1 MKRKSIMKK
10 LFCVILAVAVFAV
23 GIPFTAIAAA
33 TTDDVNFVILS
44 DLHYF
49 AESAMGNSEEDK
61 AEFNEMMLM
70 NNATSGIAP
79 EITDAALANVT
90 AKALAGEIDFLLLPG
105 DLTRN
110 AEYSAHVELVAKL
123 RTFEQTTGVPVY
135 VINGNHDINN
145 QRAAYYDGDNLITA
159 KKNPE
164 LRAELDTTPEEFEAL
179 YKDFGYSSEG
189 GYYSRYKSAAENSEG
204 SLSYAIDLPN
214 DYRLIAIDSQLYSAD
229 ITDKGLNEQETA
241 GIVTEQHLAWIVEEC
256 EKAEADG
263 KTIIGMIHTNSI
275 PHFDTEVDL
284 FDNFVLRDWEK
295 FADAVADAGMHYTVS
310 GHVHMQDVATYVND
324 NGESLTDVVTTSLLS
339 FPNMYRSVSMSAASN
354 GNITFSYES
363 HDVDEEI
370 PVYLNGIAQP
380 KPFKYQ
386 AWAYNFGGAN
396 IKTFVTNVVKYQLV
410 YGFGKDVKDAGGL
423 YNYLSETIGIKE
435 LIAGLVDNEMLGGVL
450 GEIGNAAAKALIYSL
465 CNQLEKA
472 FLQNPD
478 KTLEILDPML
488 DKLLGI
494 EVSDYPSTAFKN
506 TLGFGS
512 TGEKGTLGDLASSV
526 LAYHYTNNEDYK
538 NDKFLL
544 NALDRFYN
552 GKNGEVII
560 NTLLDVVLNDLLQ
573 DTLLKSIKIDPVS
586 WGINS
591 EMGDL
596 IGSLTGM
603 LDGMLG
609 TNGFPEI
616 GVSDIISVVLLT
628 GIVGNGDKL
637 SNVVY
642 SLLGEYLTDSFYEVI
657 DGEFYRILKDLTHDD
672 NPGYMMD
679 FDGTVAYTG
688 KVAVPLSQNNL
699 RLPSH
704 IAVTLGE
711 DASSDRNI
719 SYVTKYSVTNT
730 DIQIVPYSENPDF
743 SKGSTVDADIQ
754 TSCEVDTERAYSAI
768 NLSFIGIINHKMTV
782 NRHIINIKGLEA
794 GQKYCY
800 RIGDATRGWWSDIG
814 VIDTADNSTEF
825 SFFHMT
831 DPQSVTE
838 MQYENNWALTLDT
851 AFKNHNDAGFILSTG
866 DHVDNGGDFMEWKR
880 MFNSAADTLMN
891 APLMGASGNHEE
903 RGDNALVQNFA
914 YSNLPEQDTTTG
926 VYYSFDYNTAH
937 VAVLNSNDLND
948 NGGLSDAQIQWLTED
963 MNTSEKAWKFV
974 ALHKAPY
981 SNGSHFDDEDVAAI
995 RAQFAT
1001 LMPELDID
1009 IVFQGHDHV
1018 FMRTDVM
1025 NNNAVVETETQTL
1038 KYNGL
1043 EYVSKIS
1050 PDGTI
1055 YSINGTAGCKHY
1067 EPKADSETAGA
1078 FPTGETVVSINIPT
1092 YSYIQIDGGN
1102 LYFDSYAVNGDGS
1115 EERIDSFAISKV
1127 VTLEDGTIID
1137 GTNND
1142 NIVEEDDGIKD
1153 VIDDITD
1160 TFRQNPV
1167 LSYVTVA
1174 GVALVLIAGIVMTT
1188 IIIKRRRE
1196 EV

>member
-1 MKRKSIMKK
+1 MKRKSTFKK

-23 GIPFTAIAAA
+23 SIPFTAIAA
-33 TTDDVNFVILS
+33 TTDDVNFIILS

-49 AESAMGNSEEDK
+49 AEDSQGPTEEDK

-70 NNATSGIAP
+70 NNATSGLAP
-79 EITDAALANVT
+79 EILDAALANVT
-90 AKALAGEIDFLLLPG
+90 AMALQGKIDFLLVPG

-110 AEYSAHVELVAKL
+110 AEKAAHQELVQKFKA
-123 RTFEQTTGVPVY
+123 FELATGIPVY

-145 QRAAYYDGDNLITA
+145 NRAAIYDGENLLNV

-164 LRAELDTTPEEFEAL
+164 MRSQLDTTPEEFEAL

-189 GYYSRYKSAAENSEG
+189 GYYSRYKQIAGNSEG

-229 ITDKGLNEQETA
+229 NTDKGLNEQETA
-241 GIVTEQHLAWIVEEC
+241 GKMSDALLEWALKEC
-256 EKAEADG
+256 EQAEKDG
-263 KTIIGMIHTNSI
+263 KTIIGFTHTNTV

-284 FDNFVLRDWEK
+284 FDNFVFRDWEK
-295 FADAVADAGMHYTVS
+295 AADALADSGMHYTVS
-310 GHVHMQDVATYVND
+310 GHVHMQDVATYVSD
-324 NGESLTDVVTTSLLS
+324 NGEEMTDITGASILS
-339 FPNMYRSVSMSAASN
+339 YPNLFRSVSMSSASN
-354 GNITFSYES
+354 GDITCTYET
-363 HDVDEEI
+363 HDIDEFV
-370 PVYLNGIAQP
+370 PVFIDGVPQA

-386 AWAYNFGGAN
+386 TWAYNFGGSN
-396 IKTFVTNVVKYQLV
+396 IKTFVTNVLKYQLV
-410 YGFGKDVKDAGGL
+410 YGFGKDVKEAGGL
-423 YNYLSETIGIKE
+423 YYYLEKTIGIKE
-435 LIAGLVDNEMLGGVL
+435 LIGGLVDNETLGGVL
-450 GEIGNAAAKALIYSL
+450 GGLGEAAIRALLFSL
-465 CNQLEKA
+465 CNQVDRA
-472 FLQNPD
+472 YLQDTD
-478 KTLEILDPML
+478 KTIEILSPML
-488 DKLLGI
+488 DKLLAI
-494 EVSDYPSTAFKN
+494 EVSDYPSTAFKD

-552 GKNGEVII
+552 GENGEVIV

-573 DTLLKSIKIDPVS
+573 DTILKDIKIDPVS
-586 WGINS
+586 WGING
-591 EMGDL
+591 ENGEL
-596 IGSLTGM
+596 VASLTSM
-603 LDGMLG
+603 IDGILG

-616 GVSDIISVVLLT
+616 GVSDIISVILIT
-628 GIVGNGDKL
+628 GLIGDGDKL
-637 SNVVY
+637 SDVLY
-642 SLLGEYLTDSFYEVI
+642 SLLGEYLTDSFYDVI

-679 FDGTVAYTG
+679 FDGTVSYTG

-719 SYVTKYSVTNT
+719 SYVTKYSITNT

-743 SKGSTVDADIQ
+743 SKGTTVDADIQ
-754 TSCEVDTERAYSAI
+754 TSCEVDAERAYSAI
-768 NLSFIGIINHKMTV
+768 DLSFIGIISHKMTV
-782 NRHIINIKGLEA
+782 NRHIINITGLEA

-800 RIGDATRGWWSDIG
+800 RIGDASRNWWSDIG

-838 MQYENNWALTLDT
+838 KQYEDNWAVTLDT
-851 AFKNHNDAGFILSTG
+851 AFKNHSDAGFILTTG
-866 DHVDNGGDFMEWKR
+866 DHVDNGGDFVEWKR
-880 MFNSAADTLMN
+880 MFNTAADSLMDT
-891 APLMGASGNHEE
+891 ALMGASGNHEE
-903 RGDNALVQNFA
+903 RGDNALVQNFV

-948 NGGLSDAQIQWLTED
+948 SNGLSDAQIQWLTED
-963 MNTSEKAWKFV
+963 MNASKKAWKFV
-974 ALHKAPY
+974 AIHKAPY

-1025 NNNAVVETETQTL
+1025 NNNAVVETKTQTL

-1067 EPKADSETAGA
+1067 EPKADSETSSA
-1078 FPTGETVVSINIPT
+1078 FPAGETVLSINIPS
-1092 YSYIQIDGGN
+1092 YSHIQIDGGN

-1115 EERIDSFAISKV
+1115 EDRIDSFAISKK

-1137 GTNND
+1137 GTNGNATDESNKND
-1142 NIVEEDDGIKD
+1142 N
-1153 VIDDITD
+1153 VIGDITD

-1167 LSYVTVA
+1167 FSYVIVA
-1174 GVALVLIAGIVMTT
+1174 GIALVLIAGVVMTT
-1188 IIIKRRRE
+1188 IIIKRKRE
-1196 EV
+1196 EA

>member
-23 GIPFTAIAAA
+23 SIPFTAIAA

-49 AESAMGNSEEDK
+49 AEASQGPTQEDK

-79 EITDAALANVT
+79 EILDAALANVT
-90 AKALAGEIDFLLLPG
+90 AMALQGKIDFLLVPG

-110 AEYSAHVELVAKL
+110 AEKAAHKELVQKFKA
-123 RTFEQTTGVPVY
+123 FEAATGIPVY

-145 QRAAYYDGDNLITA
+145 NRAAIYDGENLLTA

-164 LRAELDTTPEEFEAL
+164 LRSQLDTTPEEFEAL

-189 GYYSRYKSAAENSEG
+189 GYYSRYKEIAGNSEG

-229 ITDKGLNEQETA
+229 NTDSGLNEQETA
-241 GIVTEQHLAWIVEEC
+241 GQMSDALFEWALKEC
-256 EKAEADG
+256 EQAEKDG
-263 KTIIGMIHTNSI
+263 KTIIGFTHTNTV

-284 FDNFVLRDWEK
+284 FDNFVFRDWEK
-295 FADAVADAGMHYTVS
+295 AADALADAGMHYTVS
-310 GHVHMQDVATYVND
+310 GHVHMQDVATYVSD
-324 NGESLTDVVTTSLLS
+324 NGEEITDITGASILS
-339 FPNMYRSVSMSAASN
+339 YPNLFRSVTMSTAAN
-354 GNITFSYES
+354 GNISCTYET
-363 HDVDEEI
+363 HDIDEYV
-370 PVYLNGIAQP
+370 PVVIDGVAQP

-386 AWAYNFGGAN
+386 TWGYNFGGDS
-396 IKTFVTNVVKYQLV
+396 IKTFATNVIRYQLV

-435 LIAGLVDNEMLGGVL
+435 LIAGLVDNEMLGGAL
-450 GEIGNAAAKALIYSL
+450 GEIGNAAAKALLYSL
-465 CNQLEKA
+465 CNQVDKA
-472 FLQNPD
+472 YLQDPD
-478 KTLEILDPML
+478 KTMAILDPML
-488 DKLLGI
+488 DKLLNI
-494 EVSDYPSTAFKN
+494 EVSDYPCTAFKD

-526 LAYHYTNNEDYK
+526 LAYHYTNNEAYK
-538 NDKFLL
+538 SDKFLL

-552 GKNGEVII
+552 GENGEVII
-560 NTLLDVVLNDLLQ
+560 DTLLDVVLNDLLQ
-573 DTLLKSIKIDPVS
+573 DTILKDIKIDPVS

-596 IGSLTGM
+596 VQSLTDM
-603 LDGMLG
+603 IDGLLG

-616 GVSDIISVVLLT
+616 GVSDIISILLLS
-628 GIVGNGDKL
+628 GIVGGDKL
-637 SNVVY
+637 SDVVY
-642 SLLGEYLTDSFYEVI
+642 GLLDEYLTDSFYDVI

-679 FDGTVAYTG
+679 FDGTVSYTG

-719 SYVTKYSVTNT
+719 SYVTKYSITDT

-743 SKGSTVDADIQ
+743 SKGSTVKANIE
-754 TSCEVDTERAYSAI
+754 TSCEVDAERAYSAI
-768 NLSFIGIINHKMTV
+768 DLSFIGIINHKVNV
-782 NRHIINIKGLEA
+782 NRHIINITGLEA

-800 RIGDATRGWWSDIG
+800 RIGDASRGWWSDIG

-838 MQYENNWALTLDT
+838 KQYADNWAVALDT
-851 AFKNHNDAGFILSTG
+851 AFTNHSDAGFILNTG
-866 DHVDNGGDFMEWKR
+866 DLVDNGNDFVEWKR
-880 MFNSAADTLMN
+880 MFNSATSALMDTALMS
-891 APLMGASGNHEE
+891 ASGNHEE

-963 MNTSEKAWKFV
+963 MNASEKAWKFV

-995 RAQFAT
+995 RGQLAT

-1067 EPKADSETAGA
+1067 EPKPAEETAEA
-1078 FPTGETVVSINIPT
+1078 FPAGETVLSIDVPS

-1102 LYFDSYAVNGDGS
+1102 LYFDSYAVNGDGT

-1127 VTLEDGTIID
+1127 VTLEDGTVID
-1137 GTNND
+1137 GTNGNATDESNKND
-1142 NIVEEDDGIKD
+1142 D
-1153 VIDDITD
+1153 VIGDITD

-1167 LSYVTVA
+1167 FSYVAVA
-1174 GVALVLIAGIVMTT
+1174 GIALVLIAGIVATVIVT
-1188 IIIKRRRE
+1188 KRRRE
-1196 EV
+1196 EA

>member
-1 MKRKSIMKK
+1 MKKNTLKK

-23 GIPFTAIAAA
+23 SIPFTALAA
-33 TTDDVNFVILS
+33 TTDDVNFIVLS

-49 AESAMGNSEEDK
+49 AEVSQGSTPEDK

-79 EITDAALANVT
+79 EILDAALANVT
-90 AKALAGEIDFLLLPG
+90 AMALQGKIDFLLVPG
-105 DLTRN
+105 DLTKN
-110 AEYSAHVELVAKL
+110 AEKAAHQELVQKF
-123 RTFEQTTGVPVY
+123 TQFEQLTGVPVY

-145 QRAAYYDGDNLITA
+145 NRAAYYDGENLINV

-164 LRAELDTTPEEFEAL
+164 LRSQLDTTPEEFEAL

-189 GYYSRYKSAAENSEG
+189 GYYSRYKEVAGNSEG

-229 ITDKGLNEQETA
+229 NTDSGLNEQETVGKISDA
-241 GIVTEQHLAWIVEEC
+241 LLEWTLSEC
-256 EKAEADG
+256 EQAEKDG
-263 KTIIGMIHTNSI
+263 KTIIGFTHTNTV

-284 FDNFVLRDWEK
+284 FENFVFRDWEK
-295 FADAVADAGMHYTVS
+295 AADALADAGMHYTVS
-310 GHVHMQDVATYVND
+310 GHVHMQDVATYVSD
-324 NGESLTDVVTTSLLS
+324 NGEEITDITGASILNY
-339 FPNMYRSVSMSAASN
+339 PNMFRSVTMSSASN
-354 GNITFSYES
+354 GDITCTYET
-363 HDVDEEI
+363 HDIDEYV
-370 PVYLNGIAQP
+370 PVFIDGVAQP

-386 AWAYNFGGAN
+386 TWKYNFGGDN
-396 IKTFVTNVVKYQLV
+396 IKTFVTNVLKYQLI
-410 YGFGKDVKDAGGL
+410 YGFGKDVKEAGGL
-423 YNYLSETIGIKE
+423 YYYLEQTIGIKE
-435 LIAGLVDNEMLGGVL
+435 LIGGLVDNETLGSVLGGL
-450 GEIGNAAAKALIYSL
+450 GEAAIRTLLFSL
-465 CNQLEKA
+465 CNQVDRA
-472 FLQNPD
+472 YLQDPD
-478 KTLEILDPML
+478 KTIEILNPML
-488 DKLLGI
+488 DKLLAI
-494 EVSDYPSTAFKN
+494 EVSDYPSTAFKD

-552 GKNGEVII
+552 GENGEVII
-560 NTLLDVVLNDLLQ
+560 DTLFDVVLNDLLQ
-573 DTLLKSIKIDPVS
+573 DTILKDIKIDPVS

-591 EMGDL
+591 EMGD
-596 IGSLTGM
+596 IVASLTSI
-603 LDGMLG
+603 LDGILG

-616 GVSDIISVVLLT
+616 GVSDIISIILIT
-628 GIVGNGDKL
+628 GLIGDGEKL
-637 SNVVY
+637 SDIVY
-642 SLLGEYLTDSFYEVI
+642 SLLDEYLTDSFYDVV

-679 FDGTVAYTG
+679 FDGTVSYTG

-719 SYVTKYSVTNT
+719 SYFTKYSITNT

-743 SKGSTVDADIQ
+743 SKGTTVDADIQ
-754 TSCEVDTERAYSAI
+754 TSCEVDAERAYSAI
-768 NLSFIGIINHKMTV
+768 DLSFIGIISHKMTV
-782 NRHIINIKGLEA
+782 NRHIINITGLEA

-800 RIGDATRGWWSDIG
+800 RIGDASRNWWSDIG

-838 MQYENNWALTLDT
+838 KQYEDNWAVTLDT
-851 AFKNHNDAGFILSTG
+851 AFKNHSDAGFILTTG
-866 DHVDNGGDFMEWKR
+866 DHVDNGGDFVEWKR
-880 MFNSAADTLMN
+880 MFNTAVDSLMDT
-891 APLMGASGNHEE
+891 ALMGASGNHEE
-903 RGDNALVQNFA
+903 RGDNALVQNFV

-948 NGGLSDAQIQWLTED
+948 SNGLSDAQIQWLTED
-963 MNTSEKAWKFV
+963 MNASKKAWKFV
-974 ALHKAPY
+974 AIHKAPY

-1067 EPKADSETAGA
+1067 EPKADSETSDA
-1078 FPTGETVVSINIPT
+1078 FPAGETVLSINIPS
-1092 YSYIQIDGGN
+1092 YSHIQIDGGN

-1115 EERIDSFAISKV
+1115 EDRIDSFAISKK

-1137 GTNND
+1137 GTNGNATDESNKND
-1142 NIVEEDDGIKD
+1142 N
-1153 VIDDITD
+1153 VIGDITD

-1167 LSYVTVA
+1167 FSYVIVA
-1174 GVALVLIAGIVMTT
+1174 GIALVLIAGVVMTT

-1196 EV
+1196 EA

>member
-49 AESAMGNSEEDK
+49 AEDSQGPTAEDK

-70 NNATSGIAP
+70 NNATSGLAP
-79 EITDAALANVT
+79 EILDAALANVT
-90 AKALAGEIDFLLLPG
+90 AMALQGKIDFLLVPG

-110 AEYSAHVELVAKL
+110 AEKAAHKELVKKFKA
-123 RTFEQTTGVPVY
+123 FELATGIPVY

-145 QRAAYYDGDNLITA
+145 NRAAIYDGENLLTA

-189 GYYSRYKSAAENSEG
+189 GYYSRYKQIAGNSEG

-229 ITDKGLNEQETA
+229 NTDSGLNEQETA
-241 GIVTEQHLAWIVEEC
+241 GHMSDELLEWALKEC
-256 EKAEADG
+256 EKAEKDG
-263 KTIIGMIHTNSI
+263 KTIIGFTHTNTV

-284 FDNFVLRDWEK
+284 FDNFVFRDWEK
-295 FADAVADAGMHYTVS
+295 AADKLADAGMHYTVS
-310 GHVHMQDVATYVND
+310 GHVHMQDVATYVSD
-324 NGESLTDVVTTSLLS
+324 NGEEITDITGASVLS
-339 FPNMYRSVSMSAASN
+339 YPNMFRSVNMSAASN
-354 GNITFSYES
+354 GDISCTYES
-363 HDVDEEI
+363 HDIDEFV
-370 PVYLNGIAQP
+370 PVVIDGVAQP

-386 AWAYNFGGAN
+386 TWAYNFGGDN
-396 IKTFVTNVVKYQLV
+396 IKTFATNVIRYQLV
-410 YGFGKDVKDAGGL
+410 YGFGKDVKEAGGL

-435 LIAGLVDNEMLGGVL
+435 LISGLVDNEMLGGAL

-472 FLQNPD
+472 YLQDPD
-478 KTLEILDPML
+478 KTMGILDPML

-494 EVSDYPSTAFKN
+494 EVSDYPSTAFKD

-552 GKNGEVII
+552 GENGEVII
-560 NTLLDVVLNDLLQ
+560 STLLDVVLNDLLQ
-573 DTLLKSIKIDPVS
+573 DTILKDIKIDPVS
-586 WGINS
+586 WGING
-591 EMGDL
+591 ENGEL
-596 IGSLTGM
+596 VASLTSII
-603 LDGMLG
+603 DGILG

-616 GVSDIISVVLLT
+616 GVSDIISIILIT
-628 GIVGNGDKL
+628 GLIGDGDKL
-637 SNVVY
+637 SDVLY
-642 SLLGEYLTDSFYEVI
+642 SVLGEYLTDSFYEVI

-679 FDGTVAYTG
+679 FDGTVTYTG

-719 SYVTKYSVTNT
+719 SYVTKYSITNT

-743 SKGSTVDADIQ
+743 SKGSTVDADIK
-754 TSCEVDTERAYSAI
+754 TSCEVDAERAYSAI
-768 NLSFIGIINHKMTV
+768 DLSFIGIINHKMTV

-800 RIGDATRGWWSDIG
+800 RIGDASRNWWSDIG

-851 AFKNHNDAGFILSTG
+851 AFKNHSDAGFILSTG
-866 DHVDNGGDFMEWKR
+866 DHVDNGGDFVEWKR
-880 MFNSAADTLMN
+880 MFNSAASNLMS

-903 RGDNALVQNFA
+903 RGDNALVQNFV

-963 MNTSEKAWKFV
+963 MNASKKAWKFV

-1025 NNNAVVETETQTL
+1025 NNNAVVETETQKL
-1038 KYNGL
+1038 SYNGL

-1067 EPKADSETAGA
+1067 EPKAAEETAEA
-1078 FPTGETVVSINIPT
+1078 FPAGETVVSIDIPT
-1092 YSYIQIDGGN
+1092 YSYIQINGGN
-1102 LYFDSYAVNGDGS
+1102 LYFDSYAVNDDGS

-1127 VTLEDGTIID
+1127 VTLPDGTTID
-1137 GTNND
+1137 GTNNG
-1142 NIVEEDDGIKD
+1142 NVVEDDTIKD
-1153 VIDDITD
+1153 VIGDITD

-1167 LSYVTVA
+1167 FSYIAVA
-1174 GVALVLIAGIVMTT
+1174 AVALALIAGVVVT
-1188 IIIKRRRE
+1188 IIVRRRRE
-1196 EV
+1196 EA

>member
-1 MKRKSIMKK
+1 MKRKSTFKK

-23 GIPFTAIAAA
+23 SIPFTAIAA
-33 TTDDVNFVILS
+33 TTDDVNFIILS

-49 AESAMGNSEEDK
+49 AEDSQGPTEEDK

-70 NNATSGIAP
+70 NNATSGLAP
-79 EITDAALANVT
+79 EILDAALANVT
-90 AKALAGEIDFLLLPG
+90 AMALQGKIDFLLVPG

-110 AEYSAHVELVAKL
+110 AEKAAHKELVEKFKA
-123 RTFEQTTGVPVY
+123 FELATGIPVY

-145 QRAAYYDGDNLITA
+145 NRAAIYDGENLLNV

-164 LRAELDTTPEEFEAL
+164 MRSQLDTTPEEFEAL

-189 GYYSRYKSAAENSEG
+189 GYYSRYKQIAGNSEG

-229 ITDKGLNEQETA
+229 NTDKGLNEQETA
-241 GIVTEQHLAWIVEEC
+241 GKMSDALLEWALKEC
-256 EKAEADG
+256 EQAEKDG
-263 KTIIGMIHTNSI
+263 KTIIGFTHTNTV

-284 FDNFVLRDWEK
+284 FDNFVFRDWEK
-295 FADAVADAGMHYTVS
+295 AADALADAGMHYTVS
-310 GHVHMQDVATYVND
+310 GHVHMQDVATYVSD
-324 NGESLTDVVTTSLLS
+324 NGEEMTDITGASILS
-339 FPNMYRSVSMSAASN
+339 YPNLFRSVSMSSASN
-354 GNITFSYES
+354 GDITCTYET
-363 HDVDEEI
+363 HDIDEFV
-370 PVYLNGIAQP
+370 PVFIDGVPQA

-386 AWAYNFGGAN
+386 TWAYNFGGSN
-396 IKTFVTNVVKYQLV
+396 IKTFVTNVLKYQLV
-410 YGFGKDVKDAGGL
+410 YGFGKDVKEAGGL

-435 LIAGLVDNEMLGGVL
+435 LISGLVDNEMLGGAL

-472 FLQNPD
+472 YLQNPD
-478 KTLEILDPML
+478 KTLEILDPIL

-494 EVSDYPSTAFKN
+494 EVSDYPSTAFKD

-552 GKNGEVII
+552 GENGEVIV

-573 DTLLKSIKIDPVS
+573 DTILKDIKIDPVS
-586 WGINS
+586 WGING
-591 EMGDL
+591 ENGEL
-596 IGSLTGM
+596 VASLTSM
-603 LDGMLG
+603 IDGILG

-616 GVSDIISVVLLT
+616 GVSDIISVILIT
-628 GIVGNGDKL
+628 GLIGDGDKL
-637 SNVVY
+637 SDVVY
-642 SLLGEYLTDSFYEVI
+642 GLLGEYLTDSFYDVI

-679 FDGTVAYTG
+679 FDGTVSYTG

-719 SYVTKYSVTNT
+719 SYVTKYSITNT

-743 SKGSTVDADIQ
+743 SKGTTVDANIE
-754 TSCEVDTERAYSAI
+754 TSCEIDAERQYSAI
-768 NLSFIGIINHKMTV
+768 DLSFIGIITHKMTV
-782 NRHIINIKGLEA
+782 NRHIINITGLEA

-800 RIGDATRGWWSDIG
+800 RIGDASRNWWSDIG

-838 MQYENNWALTLDT
+838 KQYEDNWAVTLDT
-851 AFKNHNDAGFILSTG
+851 AFKNHSDAGFILTTG
-866 DHVDNGGDFMEWKR
+866 DHVDNGGDFVEWKR
-880 MFNSAADTLMN
+880 MFNTAVDSLMDT
-891 APLMGASGNHEE
+891 ALMGASGNHEE
-903 RGDNALVQNFA
+903 RGDNALVQNFV

-948 NGGLSDAQIQWLTED
+948 SNGLSDAQIQWLTED
-963 MNTSEKAWKFV
+963 MNASKKAWKFV
-974 ALHKAPY
+974 AIHKAPY

-1025 NNNAVVETETQTL
+1025 NNNAVVETEKQTL

-1067 EPKADSETAGA
+1067 EPKADSETSAA
-1078 FPTGETVVSINIPT
+1078 FPAGETVLSINIPS
-1092 YSYIQIDGGN
+1092 YSHIQIDGGN

-1115 EERIDSFAISKV
+1115 EDRIDSFAISKK

-1137 GTNND
+1137 GTNGNATDESNKND
-1142 NIVEEDDGIKD
+1142 N
-1153 VIDDITD
+1153 VIGDITD

-1167 LSYVTVA
+1167 FSYVIVA
-1174 GVALVLIAGIVMTT
+1174 GIALVLIAGVVMTT
-1188 IIIKRRRE
+1188 IIIKRKRE
-1196 EV
+1196 EA

>member
-1 MKRKSIMKK
+1 MKRKSTFKK

-23 GIPFTAIAAA
+23 SIPFTAIAA

-49 AESAMGNSEEDK
+49 AEASQGPTQEDK

-70 NNATSGIAP
+70 NNATSGLAP
-79 EITDAALANVT
+79 EILDAALANVT
-90 AKALAGEIDFLLLPG
+90 AMAKQGKIDFLLVPG

-110 AEYSAHVELVAKL
+110 AEKAAHKELVQKFKA
-123 RTFEQTTGVPVY
+123 FELETSIPVY

-145 QRAAYYDGDNLITA
+145 NRAAIYDGENLLTA

-164 LRAELDTTPEEFEAL
+164 LRAELDTTPEEFESL

-189 GYYSRYKSAAENSEG
+189 GYYSRYKAIAGNSEG

-229 ITDKGLNEQETA
+229 NTDSGLNEQETA
-241 GIVTEQHLAWIVEEC
+241 GHMSDALLEWALKEC
-256 EKAEADG
+256 EQAKKDG
-263 KTIIGMIHTNSI
+263 KTIIGFTHTNTV

-284 FDNFVLRDWEK
+284 FDNFVFRDWEK
-295 FADAVADAGMHYTVS
+295 AADKLADAGMHYTVS
-310 GHVHMQDVATYVND
+310 GHVHMQDVATYVSD
-324 NGESLTDVVTTSLLS
+324 NGEEITDITGASVLS
-339 FPNMYRSVSMSAASN
+339 YPNLFRSVSMSSASN
-354 GNITFSYES
+354 GDISCTYET
-363 HDVDEEI
+363 HDIDEFV
-370 PVYLNGIAQP
+370 PVFIDGVAQP

-386 AWAYNFGGAN
+386 TWAYNFGGDN
-396 IKTFVTNVVKYQLV
+396 IKTFATNVIRYQLV
-410 YGFGKDVKDAGGL
+410 YGFGKDVKEAGGL
-423 YNYLSETIGIKE
+423 YYYLEETIGIKE
-435 LIAGLVDNEMLGGVL
+435 LIGGLVDNETLGGVL
-450 GEIGNAAAKALIYSL
+450 GGLGEAAIRAILFSL
-465 CNQLEKA
+465 CNQVDRA
-472 FLQNPD
+472 YLQDPD
-478 KTLEILDPML
+478 KTMQILDPML

-494 EVSDYPSTAFKN
+494 EVSDYPCTAFKD

-552 GKNGEVII
+552 GENGEVII
-560 NTLLDVVLNDLLQ
+560 DTLLDVVLNDLLQ
-573 DTLLKSIKIDPVS
+573 DTILKDIKIDPVS
-586 WGINS
+586 WGVNS

-596 IGSLTGM
+596 VQSLTDM
-603 LDGMLG
+603 IDGLLG

-616 GVSDIISVVLLT
+616 GVSDIISILLLS
-628 GIVGNGDKL
+628 GIVGGDKL
-637 SNVVY
+637 SDIVY
-642 SLLGEYLTDSFYEVI
+642 GLLDEYLTDSFYDVI

-679 FDGTVAYTG
+679 FDGTVSYTG

-711 DASSDRNI
+711 DAATSRNI
-719 SYVTKYSVTNT
+719 NYFTKYSLTNT

-743 SKGSTVDADIQ
+743 SKGSTVKANIE
-754 TSCEVDTERAYSAI
+754 TSCEVDAERSYSAI
-768 NLSFIGIINHKMTV
+768 DLSFIGIINHKVNV
-782 NRHIINIKGLEA
+782 NRHIINITGLEA

-800 RIGDATRGWWSDIG
+800 RVGDASRGWWSDIG

-838 MQYENNWALTLDT
+838 KQYADNWAVALDT
-851 AFKNHNDAGFILSTG
+851 AFTNHSDAGFILNTG
-866 DHVDNGGDFMEWKR
+866 DLVDNGGDFVEWKR
-880 MFNSAADTLMN
+880 MFNSATDTLMDT
-891 APLMGASGNHEE
+891 ALMSASGNHEE
-903 RGDNALVQNFA
+903 RGDNALVNNFVF
-914 YSNLPEQDTTTG
+914 SNLPEQDTTTG

-937 VAVLNSNDLND
+937 VAVLNTNDLND
-948 NGGLSDAQIQWLTED
+948 SNGLSDAQIQWLTED
-963 MNTSEKAWKFV
+963 MNASEKAWKFV

-981 SNGSHFDDEDVAAI
+981 SNGSHFDDEDVSAI
-995 RAQFAT
+995 RTQLAT

-1067 EPKADSETAGA
+1067 EPKPAEETAEA
-1078 FPTGETVVSINIPT
+1078 FPAGETVLSIDVPS

-1102 LYFDSYAVNGDGS
+1102 LYFDSYAVNGDGT

-1127 VTLEDGTIID
+1127 VTLEDGTVID
-1137 GTNND
+1137 GTNGNATDESNKND
-1142 NIVEEDDGIKD
+1142 N
-1153 VIDDITD
+1153 VIGDITD
-1160 TFRQNPV
+1160 TFRHNPV
-1167 LSYVTVA
+1167 ISYVVVA
-1174 GVALVLIAGIVMTT
+1174 GVALLLIAGVVATVVVT
-1188 IIIKRRRE
+1188 KRRRE
-1196 EV
+1196 EA

>member
-1 MKRKSIMKK
+1 MKRKSTFKK

-23 GIPFTAIAAA
+23 SIPFTAIAA
-33 TTDDVNFVILS
+33 TTDDVNFIILS

-49 AESAMGNSEEDK
+49 AEDSQGPTEEDK

-70 NNATSGIAP
+70 NNATSGLAP
-79 EITDAALANVT
+79 EILDAALANVT
-90 AKALAGEIDFLLLPG
+90 AMALQGKIDFLLVPG

-110 AEYSAHVELVAKL
+110 AEKAAHQELVQKFKA
-123 RTFEQTTGVPVY
+123 FELATGIPVY

-145 QRAAYYDGDNLITA
+145 NRAAIYDGENLLNV

-164 LRAELDTTPEEFEAL
+164 MRSQLDTTPEEFEAL

-189 GYYSRYKSAAENSEG
+189 GYYSRYKQIAGNSEG

-229 ITDKGLNEQETA
+229 NTDKGLNEQETA
-241 GIVTEQHLAWIVEEC
+241 GKMSDALLEWALKEC
-256 EKAEADG
+256 EQAEKDG
-263 KTIIGMIHTNSI
+263 KTIIGFTHTNTV

-284 FDNFVLRDWEK
+284 FDNFVFRDWEK
-295 FADAVADAGMHYTVS
+295 AADALADAGMHYTVS
-310 GHVHMQDVATYVND
+310 GHVHMQDVATYVSD
-324 NGESLTDVVTTSLLS
+324 NGEEMTDITGASILS
-339 FPNMYRSVSMSAASN
+339 YPNLFRSVSMSSASN
-354 GNITFSYES
+354 GDITCTYET
-363 HDVDEEI
+363 HDIDEFV
-370 PVYLNGIAQP
+370 PVFIDGVPQA

-386 AWAYNFGGAN
+386 TWAYNFGGSN
-396 IKTFVTNVVKYQLV
+396 IKTFVTNVLKYQLT

-423 YNYLSETIGIKE
+423 YYYLEQTIGIKE
-435 LIAGLVDNEMLGGVL
+435 LIGGLVDNETLGGVL
-450 GEIGNAAAKALIYSL
+450 GGLGEAAIRALLFSL
-465 CNQLEKA
+465 CNQVDRA
-472 FLQNPD
+472 YLQDPD
-478 KTLEILDPML
+478 KTIEILDPML
-488 DKLLGI
+488 DKLLAI
-494 EVSDYPSTAFKN
+494 EVSDYPSTAFKD

-512 TGEKGTLGDLASSV
+512 AGEKGTLGDLASSV
-526 LAYHYTNNEDYK
+526 LAYHYTNNEDPK

-552 GKNGEVII
+552 GENGEVII

-573 DTLLKSIKIDPVS
+573 DTILKDIKIDPVS
-586 WGINS
+586 WGING
-591 EMGDL
+591 ENGEL
-596 IGSLTGM
+596 VASLTSM
-603 LDGMLG
+603 IDGVLG

-616 GVSDIISVVLLT
+616 GVSDIISVILIT
-628 GIVGNGDKL
+628 GLIGDGDKL
-637 SNVVY
+637 SDVVY
-642 SLLGEYLTDSFYEVI
+642 GLLGEYLTDSFYDVI

-679 FDGTVAYTG
+679 FDGTVSYTG

-719 SYVTKYSVTNT
+719 SYVTKYSITNT

-743 SKGSTVDADIQ
+743 SKGTTVDADIQ
-754 TSCEVDTERAYSAI
+754 TSCEIDAERAYSAI
-768 NLSFIGIINHKMTV
+768 DLSFIGIISHKMTV
-782 NRHIINIKGLEA
+782 NRHIINITGLEA

-800 RIGDATRGWWSDIG
+800 RIGDASRNWWSDIG

-838 MQYENNWALTLDT
+838 KQYEDNWAVTLDT
-851 AFKNHNDAGFILSTG
+851 AFKNHSDAGFILTTG
-866 DHVDNGGDFMEWKR
+866 DHVDNGGDFVEWKR
-880 MFNSAADTLMN
+880 MFNTAVDSLMDT
-891 APLMGASGNHEE
+891 ALMGASGNHEE
-903 RGDNALVQNFA
+903 RGDNALVQNFV

-948 NGGLSDAQIQWLTED
+948 SNGLSDAQIQWLTED
-963 MNTSEKAWKFV
+963 MNASKKAWKFV
-974 ALHKAPY
+974 AIHKAPY

-995 RAQFAT
+995 RTQFAT

-1025 NNNAVVETETQTL
+1025 NNNAVVETEKQTL

-1067 EPKADSETAGA
+1067 EPKPAEETAEA
-1078 FPTGETVVSINIPT
+1078 FPAGETVLSINIPS
-1092 YSYIQIDGGN
+1092 YSHIQIDGGN

-1115 EERIDSFAISKV
+1115 EDRIDSFAISKK

-1137 GTNND
+1137 GTNGNATDESNKND
-1142 NIVEEDDGIKD
+1142 N
-1153 VIDDITD
+1153 VIGDITD

-1167 LSYVTVA
+1167 FSYVIVA
-1174 GVALVLIAGIVMTT
+1174 GIALVLIAGVVMTT
-1188 IIIKRRRE
+1188 IIIKRKRE
-1196 EV
+1196 EA